1 MRTLMAA
8 WLAIMAM
15 LPILSEHTMDDK
27 KQIENLYRVMYQA
40 MIAKD
45 VVTLDSI
52 MSDNAVLVH
61 MTGVR
66 QAKRQYLNEI
76 KNGTLNYYSVE
87 DDELDIELSRNKAM
101 LTGRSRVTAAV
112 YGGGKHT
119 WRLQMKSSLIKESG
133 RWLLV
138 ESRASTY

>member
-1 MRTLMAA
+1 M
-8 WLAIMAM
+8 
-15 LPILSEHTMDDK
+15 MDDK

-66 QAKRQYLNEI
+66 QPKQQYLNEI

-87 DDELDIELSRNKAM
+87 DDELDIELSGNKAM

>member
-1 MRTLMAA
+1 MKTLVAA

-66 QAKRQYLNEI
+66 QPKQQYLNEI

-87 DDELDIELSRNKAM
+87 DDELDIELSGNKASM
-101 LTGRSRVTAAV
+101 TGRSRVTAAV

-119 WRLQMKSSLIKESG
+119 WRLQIKSSLIKENG

>member
-1 MRTLMAA
+1 MAA

>member
-1 MRTLMAA
+1 MAA

-66 QAKRQYLNEI
+66 QPKQQYLNEI

-87 DDELDIELSRNKAM
+87 DDELGIELSGNKAM

-119 WRLQMKSSLIKESG
+119 WRLQIKSLLIKESG

>member
-87 DDELDIELSRNKAM
+87 GDELDIELSGNKASM
-101 LTGRSRVTAAV
+101 TGRSRVTAAV

-119 WRLQMKSSLIKESG
+119 WRLQIKSSLIKESG